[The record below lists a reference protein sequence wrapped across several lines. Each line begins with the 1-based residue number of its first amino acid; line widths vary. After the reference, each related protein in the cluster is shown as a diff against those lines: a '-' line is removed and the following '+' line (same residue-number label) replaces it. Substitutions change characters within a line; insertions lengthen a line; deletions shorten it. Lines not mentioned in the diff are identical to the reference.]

1 MCTWTKNGGEKTRMP
16 MVISTATSTIGVFSA
31 STKFLQNTTPTVFI
45 KNTSQWAEIYCIPE
59 KTWAPLKYFNRKVKA
74 LSWIVDH
81 ALLKMVSLTIWA
93 DVWMLLVELSADFR
107 PDLPDLRLPWAQL
120 LATFIHWSEV
130 KQCICWPWMELS
142 QYLSLS
148 WLIAKKRITPIYTPY
163 KPQKDRR
170 HMVLPVLYFFS
181 APRSI
186 VSSAWSHYQ
195 VGHGWCLTFLRIRW
209 ATCAVL

>member
-31 STKFLQNTTPTVFI
+31 STKFLQNTTSTVFI
-45 KNTSQWAEIYCIPE
+45 KTYIAMSRDFIVFQRKPGHHWNILTERWKNTQG
-59 KTWAPLKYFNRKVKA
+59 FQA

-81 ALLKMVSLTIWA
+81 ARLM
-93 DVWMLLVELSADFR
+93 ELSADFR

-142 QYLSLS
+142 HYLSLS
-148 WLIAKKRITPIYTPY
+148 WLIAKKHITPIYTPYTPY

>member
-1 MCTWTKNGGEKTRMP
+1 MCPWTKNGGEKTRMP
-16 MVISTATSTIGVFSA
+16 MVIPTATSTIVRVFSA
-31 STKFLQNTTPTVFI
+31 ATKFLQKHDTNNFYRKIHRNEQRFIEFQRKPGHRWNILTERWINTQGF
-45 KNTSQWAEIYCIPE
+45 Q
-59 KTWAPLKYFNRKVKA
+59 A

-81 ALLKMVSLTIWA
+81 ARLM
-93 DVWMLLVELSADFR
+93 ELSADFR
-107 PDLPDLRLPWAQL
+107 PDLPDLRLPWARL

-142 QYLSLS
+142 HYLSLS
-148 WLIAKKRITPIYTPY
+148 WLIAKKRITPMPIYTPY

-195 VGHGWCLTFLRIRW
+195 VGHGWCLTFFRIRW
-209 ATCAVL
+209 ATSAVL